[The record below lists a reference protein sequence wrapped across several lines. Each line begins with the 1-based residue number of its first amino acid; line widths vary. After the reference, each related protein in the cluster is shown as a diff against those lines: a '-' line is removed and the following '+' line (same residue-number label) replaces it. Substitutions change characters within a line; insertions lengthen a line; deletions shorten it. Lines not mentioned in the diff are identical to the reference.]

1 MANSLKDELASLKI
15 DRRGGGDFGPRLP
28 RERPARKARRPR
40 GGGIG
45 MTLLSLMLWVVPLGM
60 LAAGG
65 TIAYRQYQ
73 SIRSK
78 PEVSV
83 AMVQAMTSGEAEKLL
98 SAKGYLKSR
107 NQAQVGAR
115 IPGRLQELFAEE
127 GTKVKR
133 GQTLAILEHNDLDA
147 SLESKKAMALRAK
160 ADVEEARSDLELRKL
175 KAERARRLQER
186 NMSVSV
192 EEMQQATTSVG
203 MGEAHLASLEAS
215 YKLQLSQVREAEE
228 ALINM
233 TIRAPFDGTVVEKP
247 AEIGEMITGG
257 GMGSGVSIG
266 RSAVLTIANLD
277 VMDVETD
284 VAENLL
290 SRIAIGQPA
299 EISVAA
305 VPNKHYRGRLR
316 QIIPISD
323 RARGTVKV
331 KVEILD
337 VDDRLFPEL
346 VATVHFLPDKSHQ
359 GPDVGKSHLFVNKA
373 ALFDEDGHS
382 HVWSVDGK
390 NTLHKTRVEVAV
402 TNDDLARV
410 ETGLKAGDMVVL
422 APGKTLREGE
432 TVKLAD

>member
-1 MANSLKDELASLKI
+1 MI
-15 DRRGGGDFGPRLP
+15 P
-28 RERPARKARRPR
+28 
-40 GGGIG
+40 
-45 MTLLSLMLWVVPLGM
+45 LSLLGV
-60 LAAGG
+60 GG

-73 SIRSK
+73 TIRSK
-78 PEVSV
+78 PEVNI
-83 AMVQAMTSGEAEKLL
+83 ALVQAMTSGEAEKLM

-107 NQAQVGAR
+107 YQAMVGAR
-115 IPGRLQELFAEE
+115 VPGRLKELFAEE
-127 GTKVKR
+127 GTKVKK

-147 SLESKKAMALRAK
+147 QLESRRAMALRAK
-160 ADVEEARSDLELRKL
+160 ADVEEARADLDYKKL
-175 KAERARRLQER
+175 KAERAVRLQNR

-192 EEMQQATTSVG
+192 EEMQQSNTAVD
-203 MGEAHLASLEAS
+203 MGQAHLASLEAS
-215 YKLQLSQVREAEE
+215 YKLQQSQVREVEE
-228 ALINM
+228 AIVNM
-233 TIRAPFDGTVVEKP
+233 TICSPFDGTVVEKP

-266 RSAVLTIANLD
+266 RSAVLTVADLD
-277 VMDVETD
+277 TMDVETD

-337 VDDRLFPEL
+337 VDAKLFPEL
-346 VATVHFLPDKSHQ
+346 VATVHFLPDQAHK
-359 GPDVGKSHLFVNKA
+359 GEDVGKSHLFVSKA

-382 HVWSVDGK
+382 HVWAVDGK
-390 NTLHKTRVEVAV
+390 NQVHKTRVEVAV

-410 ETGLKAGDMVVL
+410 EAGLKAGDSVVV
-422 APGKTLREGE
+422 APPKALRDGE
-432 TVKLAD
+432 TVKIAD